1 MAGEV
6 TAGLRRGAVGLRE
19 VLFQS
24 ITAMAP
30 AAAVAASIPSGA
42 ALAGGSL
49 PLSVVIDLDENDPVV
64 TDPDN
69 GGLPR

>member
-1 MAGEV
+1 MSGETV
-6 TAGLRRGAVGLRE
+6 PGLRREAVGLRE

-42 ALAGGSL
+42 AFAGGSL
-49 PLSVVIDLDENDPVV
+49 PLSVLIALVA
-64 TDPDN
+64 
-69 GGLPR
+69 